1 MNRNAKIIEHTLNE
15 FGVPAEVVDFRV
27 GPAVTQ
33 FAVQPG
39 FIKKTSKDGSVT
51 KQKVRVKQI
60 SQRISDLTL
69 ALAAD
74 KIRIEAPVPGH
85 SYVGIEVPNSK
96 KTFVSLRGVIESH
109 AFNNLQSS
117 YRSL

>member
-1 MNRNAKIIEHTLNE
+1 M
-15 FGVPAEVVDFRV
+15 

-39 FIKKTSKDGSVT
+39 FIKKTSKDGTVT

-60 SQRISDLTL
+60 SQRVSDLTL

-74 KIRIEAPVPGH
+74 KIRIEAPVPGR
-85 SYVGIEVPNSK
+85 SYVGIEVPNSQ
-96 KTFVSLRGVIESH
+96 KTFVSLRGVI
-109 AFNNLQSS
+109 
-117 YRSL
+117 